1 MKLLKHL
8 LAAMTALSLIGCAGS
23 VRDVKVTKGDPV
35 VQYADQ
41 VEIRYLGAG
50 GHLIRRGKDVLLTA
64 PFFSNPSMLE
74 QLLPAK
80 VKPDRIEA
88 GLPNVSD
95 VETVLVGHTHYD
107 HTMDLPYIAKNR
119 APKAVFYGSQTMKHL
134 LAPAIERSRLV
145 ALNDLAT
152 SGQVPGEWV
161 YARNR
166 TFRFMPLESDHAP
179 HLAGLKLVSSAKLNA
194 DLKTLPTFTRNYPE
208 GEVFAYLIDFLNPD
222 GKIAFRIYYQ
232 DTASSPGMGYIPDFD
247 TVDQAPV
254 DVAILCVGSFSQ
266 AKNYPEHILQ
276 AVKPRFVIAGHWED
290 FFRSQADPIAVVPLA
305 SLDEFM
311 RRARAVSQAG
321 VKVPTPGT
329 TLTYRTANPDLNRA
343 TANSTTQQ

>member
-1 MKLLKHL
+1 MNLLKYL
-8 LAAMTALSLIGCAGS
+8 LVAVATASLVGCAGS
-23 VRDVKVTKGDPV
+23 VRDVKVTKGESV

-41 VEIRYLGAG
+41 VEIKYLGSG
-50 GHLIRRGKDVLLTA
+50 GHLIRRGNDVLMTA

-80 VKPDRIEA
+80 VKTDRIEA
-88 GLPNVSD
+88 GLPDVSD
-95 VETVLVGHTHYD
+95 VEMVLVGHSHYD
-107 HTMDLPYIAKNR
+107 HTMDLPYIAKKR
-119 APKAVFYGSQTMKHL
+119 APKALFFGSATMKHL
-134 LAPAIERSRLV
+134 LAPAIERSRLIV
-145 ALNDLAT
+145 MNDMAT

-161 YARNR
+161 YSKNR
-166 TFRFMPLESDHAP
+166 AFRFMALESDHAP
-179 HLAGLKLVSSAKLNA
+179 HMLGMKLVSSAKLGE

-247 TVDQAPV
+247 PVDQAPV

-266 AKNYPEHILQ
+266 VKDYPEHILRM
-276 AVKPRFVIAGHWED
+276 AKPKFVIAGHWED
-290 FFRSQADPIAVVPLA
+290 FFRPQSDPIAVVPLA
-305 SLDEFM
+305 SIDEFL
-311 RRARAVSQAG
+311 RRARSVSQAG

-329 TLTYRTANPDLNRA
+329 ALTYRVTNPDITRA
-343 TANSTTQQ
+343 TANTTTQQ